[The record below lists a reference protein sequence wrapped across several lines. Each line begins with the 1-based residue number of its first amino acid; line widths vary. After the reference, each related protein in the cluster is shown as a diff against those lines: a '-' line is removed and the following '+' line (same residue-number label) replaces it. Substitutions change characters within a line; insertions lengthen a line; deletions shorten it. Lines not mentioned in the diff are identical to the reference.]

1 MKAVYKPVLLLSATL
16 PGIYASENIP
26 IAITTASDRSS
37 PAMQYMQQLYRSLAD
52 ENGNAKS
59 ASVSG
64 LSVWCLVDKGELY
77 IDCHIWSSKLK
88 LWLCIGLKNESH
100 SRFSRCA
107 ISYRSKC
114 VQLIVIK

>member
-52 ENGNAKS
+52 ENDNAKS
-59 ASVSG
+59 ASVSRH
-64 LSVWCLVDKGELY
+64 SV
-77 IDCHIWSSKLK
+77 
-88 LWLCIGLKNESH
+88 
-100 SRFSRCA
+100 
-107 ISYRSKC
+107 
-114 VQLIVIK
+114 